1 LRPGSPRNSV
11 GSVRVP
17 DKVRADPRGSGRA
30 RVVEFS
36 LNYTRHPA
44 ATDART
50 SRPVERN
57 TLSRTQHCVAR
68 PHRSESVCLCDRT
81 FPPPTRTSASQEITI
96 AHADIF
102 VFIRR
107 AGSNVNNTGWAE
119 KRDHRLTT
127 IIILSG
133 VGGKYP
139 RFVCPR
145 SRRCIVRVSAAVYRS
160 A

>member
-1 LRPGSPRNSV
+1 MGYFVN
-11 GSVRVP
+11 
-17 DKVRADPRGSGRA
+17 RASG
-30 RVVEFS
+30 
-36 LNYTRHPA
+36 LQCNYTRHPA

-50 SRPVERN
+50 SRPVEWN
-57 TLSRTQHCVAR
+57 TLISAAHNTASLGRAALCLSACVTG
-68 PHRSESVCLCDRT
+68 H

-102 VFIRR
+102 VFIHR
-107 AGSNVNNTGWAE
+107 AGSNVDNTGWAE

-139 RFVCPR
+139 RFVCPP
-145 SRRCIVRVSAAVYRS
+145 SRRCIVRVSAAVYWS